1 MLHRTYTLLENFSTT
16 FGLCVSRC
24 LCLLSWLTRV
34 AALYFVG
41 GVRVTFSTGI
51 AAGGNLAY
59 WLAVSAVPV
68 FRRVVWLT
76 LSICCLP
83 PPGQVSW

>member
-1 MLHRTYTLLENFSTT
+1 MVSLRTSQQLSV
-16 FGLCVSRC
+16 CV
-24 LCLLSWLTRV
+24 LCLFTSFDDAKVIL

-59 WLAVSAVPV
+59 WQELK
-68 FRRVVWLT
+68 
-76 LSICCLP
+76 P
-83 PPGQVSW
+83 PYFS